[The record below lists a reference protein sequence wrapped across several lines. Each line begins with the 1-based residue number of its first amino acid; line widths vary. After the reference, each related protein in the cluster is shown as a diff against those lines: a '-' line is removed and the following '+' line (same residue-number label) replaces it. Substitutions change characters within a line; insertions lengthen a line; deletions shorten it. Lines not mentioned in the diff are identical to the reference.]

1 MKKSKPAGSRMIL
14 PDMVGIL
21 FPKRCPVCHEVV
33 EDKGQPVCVICRTK
47 LVDVTKNFC
56 QKCGKPLLT
65 GEQEYCMDC
74 IRKKHWFDKGRAA
87 FVYDETMRRSIAMYK
102 YKGRKEYA
110 AFYAEELLRR
120 CAKEMLLWGG
130 EVFIPIPLH
139 PSRRRKRG
147 FNQAELLAR
156 WLSKKSKIP
165 MDSRLL
171 LRTKRTHTQKDL
183 SSQERLA
190 NLKDAFFVRKG
201 ALPYKNIILVDDIY
215 TTGSTMDAA
224 AKILKENGVHRV
236 YFLSICVGK
245 GY

>member
-1 MKKSKPAGSRMIL
+1 MKKSKQSGRRLIW
-14 PDMVGIL
+14 PDTAGIL
-21 FPKRCPVCHEVV
+21 FPRRCPVCHEVV
-33 EDKGQPVCVICRTK
+33 EDRGQPVCVICRTK
-47 LVDVTKNFC
+47 LVGITKNFC

-65 GEQEYCMDC
+65 EEQEYCMDC
-74 IRKKHWFDKGRAA
+74 LRKKHWFDKGRAA

-102 YKGRKEYA
+102 YNGRKEYA
-110 AFYAEELLRR
+110 AFYAEEILRK
-120 CAKEMLLWGG
+120 CAKEILIWGG
-130 EVFIPIPLH
+130 DILIPIPIH

-156 WLSKKSKIP
+156 RLSEKSGIL

-190 NLKDAFFVRKG
+190 NLKDAFFIRKG
-201 ALPYKNIILVDDIY
+201 KFPYKNIILVDDIY
-215 TTGSTMDAA
+215 TTGSTVDAA
-224 AKILKENGVHRV
+224 ARILKENGAHKV
-236 YFLSICVGK
+236 YFLCICVGK

>member
-1 MKKSKPAGSRMIL
+1 MIW
-14 PDMVGIL
+14 PDTAGIL
-21 FPKRCPVCHEVV
+21 FPRRCPVCHEVV
-33 EDKGQPVCVICRTK
+33 EDRGQPVCVICRTK
-47 LVDVTKNFC
+47 LVGITKNFC

-65 GEQEYCMDC
+65 EEQEYCMDC
-74 IRKKHWFDKGRAA
+74 LRKKHWFDKGRAA

-102 YKGRKEYA
+102 YNGRKEYA
-110 AFYAEELLRR
+110 AFYAEEILRK
-120 CAKEMLLWGG
+120 CAKEILIWGG
-130 EVFIPIPLH
+130 DILIPIPIH

-156 WLSKKSKIP
+156 RLSEKSGIL

-190 NLKDAFFVRKG
+190 NLKDAFFIRKG
-201 ALPYKNIILVDDIY
+201 KFPYKNIILVDDIY
-215 TTGSTMDAA
+215 TTGSTVDAA
-224 AKILKENGVHRV
+224 ARILKENGAHKV
-236 YFLSICVGK
+236 YFLCICVGK